1 MKAIRLALLALGLA
15 VDAML
20 FLMICNLSTR
30 QADTIEKTLIE
41 QHIYLDNQEPVLNNG
56 PNHHKIVASRSLTA
70 STNRSTIQE
79 EKGYLFPYSI
89 YEEQTNAAKNLWQL
103 QILGKTVGMQVVE
116 PFAKDSFFTMS
127 GIAPNFSQALRFGDY
142 IDKENWNN
150 MVTEDGGTPLVQ
162 WEDFLTKAPRK
173 LIILHTI
180 KNNGKTHQT
189 SLNIAYDENTTM
201 CKTEQ
206 QIAHDD
212 MQWIKE
218 TFNIIK
224 MVCINSP
231 TRTTHP
237 LSIQDFISL
246 ILKDNDV
253 KLNQV
258 TVMIVNWIGI
268 RSTRVHLLPTK
279 IYTTVLH
286 GRFTFPP
293 SKRIMTAYKAYVQ
306 QYIGD
311 HKYVGI
317 VFRTHH
323 VLYFSPL
330 KGSFENQSKYLL
342 QCCKN
347 LSEVLDPIRAQW
359 EIFLAYDMGRFG
371 SKNYVARNQLTDLQE
386 QIFLDVF
393 NGSLQVNEREQNLIN
408 ATGGVTDTGVIAE
421 LERVIA
427 NNADCIILLGSHSTF
442 IRSAASSYSMI
453 HQTNRCIISVCSE
466 PVYDDHKKLISLHV
480 IPDQFLTN

>member
-1 MKAIRLALLALGLA
+1 MRAVRLALLALGVA

-20 FLMICNLSTR
+20 FLMIHNLYIR
-30 QADTIEKTLIE
+30 QINTIEKTLID
-41 QHIYLDNQEPVLNNG
+41 QHIYLDIQEPVLDNES
-56 PNHHKIVASRSLTA
+56 NHHKIVPTRSLTVA
-70 STNRSTIQE
+70 TKQSTIPE
-79 EKGYLFPYSI
+79 EKGYFFPYSI

-127 GIAPNFSQALRFGDY
+127 GIAPSFSQALRFGDY
-142 IDKENWNN
+142 IDIDKWNN

-162 WEDFLTKAPRK
+162 WEDFITQTPRR

-180 KNNGKTHQT
+180 KNDNKANQS
-189 SLNIAYDENTTM
+189 SLTIAYDENTTM

-206 QIAHDD
+206 QIAHND

-224 MVCINSP
+224 MVCIISP
-231 TRTTHP
+231 THSPHP
-237 LSIQDFISL
+237 ISINDFISL
-246 ILKDNDV
+246 ILEDSDV

-268 RSTRVHLLPTK
+268 RSTRIHLLPNK
-279 IYTTVLH
+279 IYATVLH
-286 GRFTFPP
+286 RRFTFPP

-311 HKYVGI
+311 HKFVGI

-330 KGSFENQSKYLL
+330 KGSFVNQRKYLL
-342 QCCKN
+342 QCSKT
-347 LSEVLDPIRAQW
+347 LSKVLDPIRAQW
-359 EIFLAYDMGRFG
+359 KIFLAYDMGRFG
-371 SKNYVARNQLTDLQE
+371 SKNYVTSNQLTDLQE

-393 NGSLQVNEREQNLIN
+393 NGGLQVKEREQNLIN

-427 NNADCIILLGSHSTF
+427 TNADCIILLGPHSTF
-442 IRSAASSYSMI
+442 IQSAASSYSMI
-453 HQTNRCIISVCSE
+453 HKANRCIISVCSE
-466 PVYDDHKKLISLHV
+466 PVYDDHKRMISSHV
-480 IPDQFLTN
+480 IPDQFLL